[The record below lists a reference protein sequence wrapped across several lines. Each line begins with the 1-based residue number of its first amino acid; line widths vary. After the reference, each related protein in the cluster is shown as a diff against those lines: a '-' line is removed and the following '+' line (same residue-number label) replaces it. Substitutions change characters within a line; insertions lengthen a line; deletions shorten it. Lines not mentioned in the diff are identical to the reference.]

1 MVSLLG
7 TTPVVICL
15 SLTLNLNRY
24 SYPNPED
31 HGVEA
36 ARNRTVKQTAARI
49 ASIGAANKEIAARIA
64 EDAEVA
70 AANEDIAAN
79 EEIAAANEEI
89 ASNCDDE
96 DDVPIA
102 QQLGILPRL
111 QKSGDGLP
119 LPTHPPT

>member
-1 MVSLLG
+1 MVSILG
-7 TTPVVICL
+7 TTPVFLCL

-31 HGVEA
+31 HGVEE
-36 ARNRTVKQTAARI
+36 ARHRTVRGNATRIDTIVAAQEERAARI
-49 ASIGAANKEIAARIA
+49 DAIVAEESCAEMEPSANSE
-64 EDAEVA
+64 
-70 AANEDIAAN
+70 
-79 EEIAAANEEI
+79 
-89 ASNCDDE
+89 DE

-119 LPTHPPT
+119 LPTHPTPLTTSA